1 MSPTQAEACTPTQYK
16 VFSAEFNVT
25 TETQSQ
31 LTSLFSNSTLNRI
44 ERMRLKPLRRLT
56 NRSRGEHLSGKG
68 GSSTDF
74 ADYRDYAAGDDMRY
88 VDWNIFARL
97 RRPYIK
103 QFLHEEE
110 MHVVIMVDASS
121 SMLFDD
127 KLLKA
132 RQLAAAFGIMGLL
145 NMERVSVYAIHQ
157 QADQPWMLPPGTG
170 RMKIRP
176 LLQFL
181 EQVEGGGNVPV
192 EMAIER
198 LLRFHRGRG
207 IAILLSDFLTFADLT
222 RSMNLLFSSGLEIW
236 GLQILSEA
244 ELSPNLEG
252 DLRFVDSET
261 GETLDVTNA
270 GELLNLYQD
279 HRVWHQQMLH
289 QQCRSRSGRFLSV
302 SSATSL
308 DSMLFDSLSRQG
320 WVLR

>member
-1 MSPTQAEACTPTQYK
+1 MNTDTS
-16 VFSAEFNVT
+16 
-25 TETQSQ
+25 SQ
-31 LTSLFSNSTLNRI
+31 LTPLFPNSTLNRI

-74 ADYRDYAAGDDMRY
+74 ADYRDYASGDDLRY

-97 RRPYIK
+97 HRPYIK

-145 NMERVSVYAIHQ
+145 NSERVSVYAIHQ
-157 QADQPWMLPPGTG
+157 QQGQPWMLPPGTG
-170 RMKIRP
+170 RQRIRQ

-181 EQVEGGGNVPV
+181 EKVEGGGNVPV
-192 EMAIER
+192 EVAIDG

-236 GLQILSEA
+236 GLQILSDSEIN
-244 ELSPNLEG
+244 PNLEG

-261 GETLDVTNA
+261 GETLDITNA
-270 GELLNLYQD
+270 GELLSLYQD
-279 HRVWHQQMLH
+279 HRVWHEQTLH
-289 QQCRSRSGRFLSV
+289 QQCRSRSGRFASV
-302 SSATSL
+302 NSSTPLESI
-308 DSMLFDSLSRQG
+308 LFDTLSRQG
-320 WVLR
+320 WVQR

>member
-1 MSPTQAEACTPTQYK
+1 
-16 VFSAEFNVT
+16 
-25 TETQSQ
+25 
-31 LTSLFSNSTLNRI
+31 
-44 ERMRLKPLRRLT
+44 MRLKPLRRLT

-74 ADYRDYAAGDDMRY
+74 ADYRDYASGDDLRY

-97 RRPYIK
+97 HRPYIK

-110 MHVVIMVDASS
+110 MHVVVMVDASS

-145 NMERVSVYAIHQ
+145 NSERVSVYAIHQ
-157 QADQPWMLPPGTG
+157 QQGQPWMLPPGTG
-170 RMKIRP
+170 RQRIRQ

-181 EQVEGGGNVPV
+181 EKVEGGGNVPV
-192 EMAIER
+192 EVAIDG

-236 GLQILSEA
+236 GLQILSDSEIN
-244 ELSPNLEG
+244 PNLEG

-261 GETLDVTNA
+261 GETLDITNA
-270 GELLNLYQD
+270 GELLSLYQD
-279 HRVWHQQMLH
+279 HRVWHEQTLH
-289 QQCRSRSGRFLSV
+289 QQCRSRSGRFASV
-302 SSATSL
+302 NSSTPLESI
-308 DSMLFDSLSRQG
+308 LFDTLSRQG
-320 WVLR
+320 WVQR